1 MWYLYV
7 ACDIYIYALSLDSR
21 IFEKIRKAEEDQ
33 KAKEK
38 EEAEKGMD
46 TLSVSE
52 PKPTEAVS
60 PSKGKPKSAK

>member
-1 MWYLYV
+1 M
-7 ACDIYIYALSLDSR
+7 DSR